1 MSFYRKT
8 CGFTAM
14 LFIVIL
20 LAACGSSSSPQA
32 QTKPTPTLPP
42 TPTPGPGQQILT
54 TMAQKLNTARTLHGI
69 FNVKITGLA
78 FNGTVDSEIWN
89 ATPNKNRTVVLQ
101 STVRQFSTGS
111 VTVTDGKEIWQYD
124 PVKNIV
130 YKGPVSDATPT
141 TGSTTTTP
149 TTGSG
154 DQSQLVLNIVRTVF
168 THSDA
173 TLVSSSAKIHGR
185 DAYDVHVVSQGQTV
199 PGAGAGQDNFSY
211 SGEVYIDKAAN
222 LPLQVNLTIQGLGQ
236 VLLDIPTIVLN
247 QPIPASI
254 FTFVIPAGAK
264 VLALQQANATPE
276 TGSLTLNQAQ
286 QQAGYHLLSIP
297 TSQTSY
303 VLGNVNALGA
313 PGNQVYTLS
322 YTTGSTSFTIAEG
335 KPLAN
340 LPASSGQQVILRGTT
355 GTLTTGSGATTLSWT
370 EKGIGIGITGNGL
383 TKDQILNIAKLLS

>member
-8 CGFTAM
+8 CGITAM

-20 LAACGSSSSPQA
+20 LVACGGSGSPQA
-32 QTKPTPTLPP
+32 QTRPTPTVPL
-42 TPTPGPGQQILT
+42 TPTPGTGQRLLA
-54 TMAQKLNTARTLHGI
+54 TMAQKVNTASTLHGI
-69 FNVKITGLA
+69 FNVKITGPA

-89 ATPNKNRTVVLQ
+89 ATPNKNRTIVLQ
-101 STVRQFSTGS
+101 SSVRQFSTGS
-111 VTVTDGKEIWQYD
+111 VTVTDGKEVWQYD
-124 PVKNIV
+124 PIKNIV
-130 YKGPVSDATPT
+130 YRGTASDVTPTTTATPT
-141 TGSTTTTP
+141 TGS
-149 TTGSG
+149 GG
-154 DQSQLVLNIVRTVF
+154 QSQLVLNIVRTVF

-185 DAYDVHVVSQGQTV
+185 DAYDVHVVSQGQTTTGTG
-199 PGAGAGQDNFSY
+199 PSNFSY

-222 LPLQVNLTIQGLGQ
+222 LPLQINLTIQGLGQ
-236 VLLDIPTIVLN
+236 VLLDIPSIVLN
-247 QPIPASI
+247 QPIPAST
-254 FTFVIPAGAK
+254 FTFVIPTGAK
-264 VLALQQANATPE
+264 VLSLQQANATPE
-276 TGSLTLNQAQ
+276 TGSLTLDQAQ
-286 QQAGYHLLSIP
+286 QQAGYRLLSIP

-313 PGNQVYTLS
+313 PGNQVYTLN

-340 LPASSGQQVILRGTT
+340 LPASSGQQVSLRGTS
-355 GTLTTGSGATTLSWT
+355 GTLTIGSGATTLSWT